1 MGRSSPVAAMFALA
15 ALAALAAAQAPGSPL
30 PARASAPR
38 PAPAAARRQP
48 PLPPSA
54 EVVVARGLDAPA
66 FADLGLGDGGIA
78 AVDGRTHFTPADDVC
93 TPGGVRVVCRT
104 AGVKLVFP
112 SGRELLVAPDGFLH
126 LRDGA
131 VGGPFRGGVELW
143 LADGTTVRVTL
154 AQSSA
159 VRLREVTVG
168 DATRRLHAWRR
179 GEPCVAA
186 ASPSGWAGPRLC
198 CAGDGG
204 DVYRAIALG
213 PLLVLDR
220 VLIAVDRD
228 EHAPRE
234 RLVVLAEPLVDSLRT
249 MQRQH
254 REPDAAVRGAM
265 AAIAVLAAHAADILP
280 AGAALPRVES
290 DRLRW
295 QLGAGFEVEYAIDGP
310 LAPRLELYAPT
321 ATQPMV
327 EWTLHADGAA
337 FLANPREDR
346 ATKRWHGNGTRLPPT
361 AAALQARGELH
372 ERALATAVIGR
383 LRR

>member
-1 MGRSSPVAAMFALA
+1 MGRSSPFAALFALA
-15 ALAALAAAQAPGSPL
+15 AVAVSQSTPAPAPL
-30 PARASAPR
+30 
-38 PAPAAARRQP
+38 PAAARRLAAAP
-48 PLPPSA
+48 RP
-54 EVVVARGLDAPA
+54 EIVVARGLAAPA
-66 FADLGLGDGGIA
+66 FPDLGLGDGGVA
-78 AVDGRTHFTPADDVC
+78 ASAGRTHFTDDDDVV

-104 AGVKLVFP
+104 AGVKLLFP

-126 LRDGA
+126 LRSGES
-131 VGGPFRGGVELW
+131 GGPFRGGVELW

-154 AQSSA
+154 AQSSQI
-159 VRLREVTVG
+159 RLREVTVG
-168 DATRRLHAWRR
+168 DAARRLQPWRR
-179 GEPCVAA
+179 GEPCVSAA
-186 ASPSGWAGPRLC
+186 GASGWAGPRAC

-220 VLIAVDRD
+220 ALVAADRVD
-228 EHAPRE
+228 ATPRE
-234 RLVVLAEPLVDSLRT
+234 RLAVLVEPLAESLRT

-265 AAIAVLAAHAADILP
+265 KSIAELATHAEAILP
-280 AGAALPRVES
+280 AGAALSRVER

-295 QLGAGFEVEYAIDGP
+295 QLAAGFELEYAADGP
-310 LAPRLELYAPT
+310 LAPLLQLYAPG
-321 ATQPMV
+321 APLPMV

-346 ATKRWHGNGTRLPPT
+346 MDKRWHGNGTRLPAT
-361 AAALQARGELH
+361 AAGLQARDELH